1 MATSLQRSACNP
13 AGTKKDH
20 FFRSCK
26 LGNIKI
32 KMRFVGIDLEN
43 NKIVLR
49 FVGIAPKNNKFVL
62 SR

>member
-1 MATSLQRSACNP
+1 
-13 AGTKKDH
+13 
-20 FFRSCK
+20 
-26 LGNIKI
+26 
-32 KMRFVGIDLEN
+32 MRFVGIDLEN

>member
-1 MATSLQRSACNP
+1 MHL
-13 AGTKKDH
+13 AGTKKDC

-26 LGNIKI
+26 LENIKI

-43 NKIVLR
+43 NKIKML

>member
-1 MATSLQRSACNP
+1 MHL
-13 AGTKKDH
+13 AGTKKDY

-26 LGNIKI
+26 FENIKI
-32 KMRFVGIDLEN
+32 KMLFVGINPEN

-49 FVGIAPKNNKFVL
+49 FVGIDSENNKFVL

>member
-1 MATSLQRSACNP
+1 ML
-13 AGTKKDH
+13 
-20 FFRSCK
+20 
-26 LGNIKI
+26 
-32 KMRFVGIDLEN
+32 FVGINPEN